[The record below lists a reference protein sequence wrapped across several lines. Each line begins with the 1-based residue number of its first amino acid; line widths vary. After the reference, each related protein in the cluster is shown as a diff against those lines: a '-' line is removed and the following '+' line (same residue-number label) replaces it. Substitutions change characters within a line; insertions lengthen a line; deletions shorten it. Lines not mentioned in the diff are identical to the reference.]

1 MWYYNLNNQPAGPVD
16 EAALKTLFARGVIN
30 FDTLVWREGAPAW
43 VRLGETHIINQ
54 VVAAEAAA
62 SPAKQPVYI
71 PGRPDR
77 AGLKTLFIW
86 WLVTSCFFI
95 LIMVLYFVAINQGT
109 ENMTELSTVLTG
121 LVCIFQAITILSQV
135 LEYVLIYKLWK
146 VVEDGYASTTP
157 GKAVGFLFIP
167 FFNYYWFF
175 RAFWGLAKDLN
186 RYIDRHFP
194 GSTGTEV
201 KKSKTWI
208 SLTYLIFMFGGAI
221 LYILFIV
228 VFMVMLMGS
237 TGYDPTAA
245 SSTPVAEMLPAYIA
259 AYGFAFTQWA
269 LKTVMFIDF
278 YRTSD
283 SILEAEEEKLNP
295 QTHP

>member
-16 EAALKTLFARGVIN
+16 EAARTN
-30 FDTLVWREGAPAW
+30 
-43 VRLGETHIINQ
+43 
-54 VVAAEAAA
+54 
-62 SPAKQPVYI
+62 VYT

-77 AGLKTLFIW
+77 DGLKKLFIW
-86 WLVTSCFFI
+86 WLVTNCFFALYIAFYVVFFNQNLESNTEFSNI
-95 LIMVLYFVAINQGT
+95 LTTLLCLFQFVLSV
-109 ENMTELSTVLTG
+109 
-121 LVCIFQAITILSQV
+121 SQI
-135 LEYVLIYKLWK
+135 LEYVLVYKLWK
-146 VVEDGYASTTP
+146 TIQDGYESTSA

-175 RAFWGLAKDLN
+175 RAYWGLAKDLN
-186 RYIDRHFP
+186 KYIDRHFTAP
-194 GSTGTEV
+194 TGTEL

-259 AYGFAFTQWA
+259 AYVFVFTQWA

-283 SILEAEEEKLNP
+283 SILKAEEA
-295 QTHP
+295 Q